1 MLKMI
6 LIIGTGSFIGGVTRF
21 LASRFIQNTVVS
33 AFPWGTFVVNILGC
47 FIIGLLF
54 GISEKGNFLSSEWRL
69 FLTVGFC
76 GGFTTFSTFAQ
87 ENMALLRDGNF
98 LYFALY
104 SGLSVFL
111 GISATFLGNFTIKIL

>member
-1 MLKMI
+1 MFKLL
-6 LIIGTGSFIGGVTRF
+6 LIIGTGSFIGGVARF
-21 LASRFIQNTVVS
+21 LTSRLIQNTVVS
-33 AFPWGTFVVNILGC
+33 AFPWGTFAVNIIGC
-47 FIIGLLF
+47 FLIGILF
-54 GISEKGNFLSSEWRL
+54 GLSEKGDLLSTEWRL

-98 LYFALY
+98 LFFALY

-111 GISATFLGNFTIKIL
+111 GISAIFLGHFTIKIL